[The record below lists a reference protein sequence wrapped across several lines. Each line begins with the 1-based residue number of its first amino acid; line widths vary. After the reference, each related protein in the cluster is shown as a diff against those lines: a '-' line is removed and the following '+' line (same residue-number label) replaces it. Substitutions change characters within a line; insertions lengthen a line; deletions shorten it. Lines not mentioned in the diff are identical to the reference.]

1 MAKMNKH
8 EIFTAFVSG
17 KTSGSASNLEI
28 VGNRL
33 INYSTVIAER
43 FGKYYRVNETKYSPT
58 TTKNVTI
65 LKKYIPERLYLRV
78 EHNDLN

>member
-28 VGNRL
+28 VGDRL
-33 INYSTVIAER
+33 INYSTVIAKRDGE
-43 FGKYYRVNETKYSPT
+43 FFRVNETKYSVT
-58 TTKNVTI
+58 TSKNVTI
-65 LKKYIPERLYLRV
+65 LKRYIPEYLYLRAT
-78 EHNDLN
+78 HHDLN

>member
-43 FGKYYRVNETKYSPT
+43 VGKHIRVNETKYSPT
-58 TTKNVTI
+58 TSKNVTI
-65 LKKYIPERLYLRV
+65 LKRYIPEGLYLRAT
-78 EHNDLN
+78 HNDLN